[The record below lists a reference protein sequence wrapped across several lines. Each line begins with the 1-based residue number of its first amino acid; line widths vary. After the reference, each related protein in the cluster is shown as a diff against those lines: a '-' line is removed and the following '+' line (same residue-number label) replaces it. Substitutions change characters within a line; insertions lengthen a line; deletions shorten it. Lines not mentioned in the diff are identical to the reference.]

1 MCALDLSSASVPTL
15 QDISEVSASVSSL
28 SYPSPSVITRHRIES
43 WQASESAWIFFT
55 RESSTSKPLVMK
67 VFRKIVR
74 RH

>member
-1 MCALDLSSASVPTL
+1 MCALDLSSASVHTL
-15 QDISEVSASVSSL
+15 QDISKVSASVSTL
-28 SYPSPSVITRHRIES
+28 SYPSSSVITRHRIES